1 MWEKVVSQDVL
12 VNKALIQLKSMRNG
26 FLYRSTF
33 TEAERKAEETDN
45 HTLGGF

>member
-26 FLYRSTF
+26 FLTGRRLQKRS
-33 TEAERKAEETDN
+33 EKPRKQITT
-45 HTLGGF
+45 H